1 MFFQEIYWC
10 WLWSVAELLGGA
22 MAAGVFRLLRREEFA
37 QAILP
42 TVFFLGGSDGGIGH
56 DSLMPK

>member
-42 TVFFLGGSDGGIGH
+42 TVFFWG
-56 DSLMPK
+56 SLMGGFLFCTMIF